1 MEERT
6 LTRKDLR
13 RCWRAWMMHNLSS
26 MSFERLE
33 SFGFC
38 LSMLPVAKKL
48 YPDAAQRTEM
58 LRRHASF
65 YNTEPQIGAIVN
77 GMALGLEEKKANGE
91 PIDGETINTLKVGL
105 MGPIAGIGDS
115 MIPGMLIPILLSIG
129 MALAAGG
136 NILGPLFYTVA
147 WLAIII
153 PGSWFL
159 FLKGYKMGSGS
170 VEILVSSKSTRLRE
184 ALSLLGVFVMGGRRS
199 QLREAWNRDGVYY
212 QRWCEYPCSADAGW
226 HFPAIAAAGR
236 RSRYLVSDGKTRCL
250 TGKSD
255 GFTADTGRAW
265 RRNRSVCRLIAKRR
279 NYRGNAPV
287 FHGWKF
293 CHSPA
298 HLSGREIN

>member
-1 MEERT
+1 MPEHAAGGE
-6 LTRKDLR
+6 
-13 RCWRAWMMHNLSS
+13 
-26 MSFERLE
+26 
-33 SFGFC
+33 
-38 LSMLPVAKKL
+38 KL

-136 NILGPLFYTVA
+136 SILGRCSIPSPG
-147 WLAIII
+147 III

-170 VEILVSSKSTRLRE
+170 VEMLVSSQSTRLRE
-184 ALSLLGVFVMGGRRS
+184 ALSLLGVFVMGGVAAS
-199 QLREAWNRDGVYY
+199 YVKLATGLEFVTKDGVNIHV
-212 QRWCEYPCSADAGW
+212 QQMLDGIFRSCCRWWWCW
-226 HFPAIAAAGR
+226 GR
-236 RSRYLVSDGKTRCL
+236 G
-250 TGKSD
+250 
-255 GFTADTGRAW
+255 
-265 RRNRSVCRLIAKRR
+265 I
-279 NYRGNAPV
+279 
-287 FHGWKF
+287 
-293 CHSPA
+293 
-298 HLSGREIN
+298 